1 MVLTSVSV
9 RLRVTTNMPLKK
21 KKNNQGKH
29 FLFHQNDCNFGTEM
43 KQK

>member
-9 RLRVTTNMPLKK
+9 RVTTNMPLKIK
-21 KKNNQGKH
+21 INNNQGKH

>member
-9 RLRVTTNMPLKK
+9 RVTTNMPLKK
-21 KKNNQGKH
+21 KNNNNQGKH